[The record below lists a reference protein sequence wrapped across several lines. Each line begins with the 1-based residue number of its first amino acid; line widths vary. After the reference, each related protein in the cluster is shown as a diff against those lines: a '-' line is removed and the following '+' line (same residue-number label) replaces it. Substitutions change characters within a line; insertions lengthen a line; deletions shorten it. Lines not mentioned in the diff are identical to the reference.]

1 MNAYP
6 DVPGTEYPR
15 EYSPHLLQPI
25 PRAEGRHRLGIAAAL
40 PFSGE
45 DIWNAYELS
54 WLNLKGKPVAAIGEF
69 RVPATSPNMVESK
82 SLKLYLNSL
91 NGTGYET
98 IAAAR
103 ETIADDLSRLC
114 GADVRVRI
122 RPADATEPYEQGKP
136 AGRCIDSADMEISNY
151 ELDPQLLLNGS
162 DLRSEVSETLYSNLL
177 KTNCPVTGQPDWATV
192 LIRYRGPKIRRR
204 RLLAYLISY
213 RRHAE
218 FHEQCVERMFLDLQH
233 FCQPRS
239 LTVYARYLRRGGL
252 DINPFRSNFE
262 AAPRNVRLPRQ

>member
-1 MNAYP
+1 MNAISDTLGSGSP
-6 DVPGTEYPR
+6 S

-25 PRAEGRHRLGIAAAL
+25 PRADGRYRLGIADAL

-45 DIWNAYELS
+45 DIWNAYELN
-54 WLNLKGKPVAAIGEF
+54 WLNRKGKPVAAIGEF
-69 RVPATSPNMVESK
+69 RIPASSPNMVESK

-91 NGTGYET
+91 NGTGYESIT
-98 IAAAR
+98 TAR
-103 ETIADDLSRLC
+103 ETIARDLTRLC
-114 GADVRVRI
+114 GADVGVRI
-122 RPADATEPYEQGKP
+122 RPADAAEPCEQGKP
-136 AGRCIDSADMEISNY
+136 SGRCIDSTDMEISEY

-162 DLRSEVSETLYSNLL
+162 DPRTEVTETLYSNLL

-204 RLLAYLISY
+204 PLLAYLISY
-213 RRHAE
+213 RNHAE

-233 FCQPRS
+233 YCRPRS

-262 AAPRNVRLPRQ
+262 APLRNVRLPRQ